1 MLIFNRDELYN
12 NINVQY
18 FFDYVSH
25 FNTQAN
31 TVKNI
36 NIFTG
41 RQLMEEII
49 IECNGNALNRN
60 EENNKMLCR
69 KIDIL
74 INSNYFVDAP
84 KKKVLNY
91 LKEQIFKKNSDLVL
105 SICKNMKED
114 FEKKEYFDF
123 LVDNLILLLED
134 DSKDNSSEI
143 KEITDFIF
151 IELRNNGYEYRNI
164 RSKIFDLL
172 ADSIINEENPKRLN
186 TLFPYYL
193 IKDYKK
199 KTPEKLNYII
209 NKLDIFQRIEYIKQF
224 YNSKNEIYYLIVPVS
239 GIFVKNKKVVCNS
252 EITLYNPTIESII
265 KSDKEN
271 TIEEAIKDIN
281 YEKCCNACIKVNAK
295 TLYLAYSEGLKKL
308 ENFLNLQV
316 LISSTDNRYKL
327 IKRKM
332 VLLDGKK
339 KDIGFKFNTF
349 ESDVIRKQFLS
360 ERNPTKAE
368 DFLSEE
374 NIEFNKIISEL
385 IYRDDK
391 LRTKTDLLLIN
402 SIKKYSEA
410 LNSDNKHE
418 SILKYWSSIESLFC
432 EDLEIEGKTKAYDL
446 IEEVLPIF
454 NTYVSRYDFVDNTIN
469 EFSTISNLE
478 FLAADFKYKK
488 KYRIVLPDELINEI
502 MDYDKTII
510 TRLFVSNA
518 IQMKK
523 YSDSIYYSNK
533 LEKLY
538 KIFNDKDY
546 ASKSFEEAKEENKD
560 KLLNIYRL
568 RNQIIH
574 NALSNN
580 FTTEYYLPIL
590 KSMTENFLYSV
601 LEKYSKNNNLNINQI
616 ILELYAEANIYVRE
630 MKEEKLINLLFK
642 K

>member
-12 NINVQY
+12 NINVRY

-164 RSKIFDLL
+164 KSKIFNLL
-172 ADSIINEENPKRLN
+172 SDSKIDNQNPERLD
-186 TLFPYYL
+186 TLFPYRL
-193 IKDYKK
+193 ISNYKK
-199 KTPEKLNYII
+199 KTYDKLNTFI
-209 NKLDIFQRIEYIKQF
+209 NNLDIFQRIEFIKKF
-224 YNSKNEIYYLIVPVS
+224 YNSKVETYYLIVPIS
-239 GIFVKNKKVVCNS
+239 GIVVKGKKVVCNS

-265 KSDKEN
+265 KSNKKVVFKEN
-271 TIEEAIKDIN
+271 IEEID
-281 YEKCCNACIKVNAK
+281 YSKCCNACVKVRAK
-295 TLYLAYSEGLKKL
+295 TSSSAYIEGLKKL

-316 LISSTDNRYKL
+316 LISDDDNGYKI
-327 IKRKM
+327 IKKKLA
-332 VLLDGKK
+332 LLDNKK
-339 KDIGFKFNTF
+339 KDIGLKIINF
-349 ESDVIRKQFLS
+349 ENEVSRKQFLS
-360 ERNPTKAE
+360 ERNPIKAE
-368 DFLSEE
+368 SFLDQD
-374 NIEFNKIISEL
+374 NIDFNKIISEL

-391 LRTKTDLLLIN
+391 LKTKTDNLLIN

-410 LNSDNKHE
+410 LNSSNKQE

-432 EDLEIEGKTKAYDL
+432 EDLKIEDKTKAYDL
-446 IEEVLPIF
+446 IKEFLPIF
-454 NTYVSRYDFVDNTIN
+454 YTYGLRYRQVNNVFN
-469 EFSTISNLE
+469 EIMNISNLGSSID
-478 FLAADFKYKK
+478 AKYKETN
-488 KYRIVLPDELINEI
+488 RINFPESLIKDIIKLDRNKTMSLKPFVLNIKAMEAYVNGIF
-502 MDYDKTII
+502 Y
-510 TRLFVSNA
+510 F
-518 IQMKK
+518 
-523 YSDSIYYSNK
+523 NK
-533 LEKLY
+533 LEELY
-538 KIFNDKDY
+538 RIFNDKNY
-546 ASKSFEEAKEENKD
+546 AVKDFNKQKEMNTD
-560 KLLNIYRL
+560 NLTNIYRL

-574 NALSNN
+574 NALSNEY
-580 FTTEYYLPIL
+580 TTEHYLPIL
-590 KSMTENFLYSV
+590 KSMAETFLYQV
-601 LEKYSKNNNLNINQI
+601 LEKYSENNNLNINQI
-616 ILELYAEANIYVRE
+616 ILELYAEANIYIKK
-630 MKEEKLINLLFK
+630 MDEEKLINLLF
-642 K
+642 